1 MADPETLEFLR
12 ADTPGI
18 AGRLVRSTII
28 ATIGA
33 MVLLVGGLSIFLHV
47 PKGLQPFLAA
57 AGTVTLLYGLT
68 IAFVTIPRALFDDSA
83 LSVRRDGLF
92 FEGGK
97 GKTELFAWEAVVAVA
112 ADAGELVLT
121 LDSGETRR
129 FPRTYG
135 GKTAAEL
142 ATLIEHTRKKAAL
155 NLRA

>member
-97 GKTELFAWEAVVAVA
+97 GKSELFAWDAVVAVA